1 MSFPQSKKQFVVLML
16 VAGVVL
22 AGIATHIY
30 LGNSTTD
37 ARGLL
42 AVLDHV
48 FDLTLALGLLALVA
62 GAGNELGNRLKL
74 AFVNLAEEIAFSVFL
89 GTGAVGLLVLLLGLI
104 GLLRPW
110 AVALVLALIVV
121 VSRHGFARLY
131 RTIEARI
138 SKTAFT
144 REARI
149 VVLLYAALVVLLILR
164 ATNPPNAPDELIY
177 HLPVPKA
184 FVEQGRVYPLF
195 DHPLGNFPLLIHMI
209 YVVCLMAKSD
219 IAARLFSLFLAVS
232 TAVALYG
239 FCSRY
244 LAKRIGV
251 VAMFAFFVAGM
262 VMEVGITTRIDVSLA
277 GMLFVTTY
285 AMINYLES
293 EHVGWLWASALLAGF
308 SLGIKHSA
316 GVWLVLIGVMYLTET
331 VIRKR
336 QRVVT
341 VLSRGIAYAI
351 IALALAS
358 PWYLKNL
365 VWFHNPLYPLVTGEA
380 AEYDQ
385 GRLRYFDAND
395 ERKLDAYFKQASQAI
410 PDVVHQQEQAL
421 TEAIN
426 TRFDRKPFL
435 LWNLFLKPNT
445 YLMAEPNHY
454 PNYLFLIIPFLVFFR
469 RPRWIVWLLVMALG
483 FVFAL
488 TATSWIA
495 RYLLPAYPAL
505 TIVAAYTLVT
515 ISERI
520 AVLKNLPIFLLGAL
534 LGVMVS
540 ASIIA
545 MRKFDTFGFVTGL
558 ASRHEI
564 LAPFTYYKPIDFI
577 NRSSPA
583 NAKVMFVGAQLNY
596 GIERP
601 YAADESWF
609 ATRWR
614 RLLVQNNSLEEV
626 NQQLKREGFTHILY
640 SPSIFPFA
648 AAMGTKGTGGMDLM
662 TLTPEDASP
671 EARRLGPDYQ
681 FLRNWSTFTLYQ
693 QKFLETVYAD
703 NNQYFVLKLK

>member
-1 MSFPQSKKQFVVLML
+1 MSFPQNKAFVLLM
-16 VAGVVL
+16 VAAGVVL
-22 AGIATHIY
+22 AGIVAHIY
-30 LGNSTTD
+30 LGSSAPD
-37 ARGLL
+37 AKGLL

-48 FDLTLALGLLALVA
+48 FDFTLALALLTLVA
-62 GAGNELGNRLKL
+62 ATGNELGNRLKL
-74 AFVNLAEEIAFSVFL
+74 AFANMAEEIAFSVFL
-89 GTGAVGLLVLLLGLI
+89 GTGALGLLVLMLGLV
-104 GLLRPW
+104 GLLRLW
-110 AVALVLALIVV
+110 AVALLLTLLVV
-121 VSRHGFARLY
+121 VSRNGFARLY
-131 RTIEARI
+131 RTIKASI
-138 SKTAFT
+138 SKTTFT

-164 ATNPPNAPDELIY
+164 AANPPNAPDELIY

-184 FVEQGRVYPLF
+184 FVEQGRVYPLY

-209 YVVCLMAKSD
+209 YALCMMAKSD
-219 IAARLFSLFLAVS
+219 IAARLFSLFLAIA

-244 LAKRIGV
+244 LTKRTGV
-251 VAMFAFFVAGM
+251 VAMFAFFAAGM
-262 VMEVGITTRIDVSLA
+262 VVEVGITTRIDVSLT
-277 GMLFVTTY
+277 GMLFLTTY
-285 AMINYLES
+285 AMINYLEG
-293 EHVGWLWASALLAGF
+293 EHAGWLWASALLAGF

-316 GVWLVLIGVMYLTET
+316 GIWLVLIGVMYLLET
-331 VIRKR
+331 VVRKR

-341 VLSRGIAYAI
+341 VLGRGIAYAI
-351 IALALAS
+351 ITLAVAS

-380 AEYDQ
+380 AEYDG
-385 GRLRYFDAND
+385 GRLRYFDAYD
-395 ERKLDAYFKQASQAI
+395 EQKLDAYFEQARQEI

-421 TEAIN
+421 TDAIS
-426 TRFDRKPFL
+426 TRVDRKPFL
-435 LWNLFLKPNT
+435 LWNLFLRPNT

-469 RPRWIVWLLVMALG
+469 RPRWIVWLLAVGLG
-483 FVFAL
+483 FVFAV

-505 TIVAAYTLVT
+505 TIVVAYTLIT
-515 ISERI
+515 ISERV
-520 AVLKNLPIFLLGAL
+520 AVLKNLPIFLFGAL
-534 LGVMVS
+534 LGITAATGIV
-540 ASIIA
+540 A
-545 MRKFDTFGFVTGL
+545 MRKFNTFGFVTGL
-558 ASRHEI
+558 SSRHEI

-583 NAKVMFVGAQLNY
+583 NAKVMFLGAQLNY
-596 GIERP
+596 GIEGP
-601 YAADESWF
+601 YAPDETWF
-609 ATRWR
+609 ATKWR
-614 RLLVQNNSLEEV
+614 RLLVQTNSIDEV
-626 NQQLKREGFTHILY
+626 NQQLKREGYTYILY

-671 EARRLGPDYQ
+671 EARRLGSDYQ

-703 NNQYFVLKLK
+703 NNQYFVFKIK